1 MRLTALGDTRRAALR
16 TLRMSGAAVCGL
28 RAVNI
33 ATVNAPRGL
42 HCLGGGGVVQD
53 AGIEPNLILRHCCDT
68 HGSERLL
75 VSLFGP
81 PAAGDFL
88 LISCVFIKSRSHRGT
103 TTTQHSMTHK
113 HTAWSRRLRVKPVHA
128 DLAAIHSTYFT
139 CWPRRLLAAKH
150 STCLTFDLAAIHS
163 TPRPTF

>member
-1 MRLTALGDTRRAALR
+1 MWFPSRISRAWPESMPLRRTVR
-16 TLRMSGAAVCGL
+16 SFHVSGFIPDSL
-28 RAVNI
+28 
-33 ATVNAPRGL
+33 
-42 HCLGGGGVVQD
+42 QD
-53 AGIEPNLILRHCCDT
+53 AGIEPNLILWHCC
-68 HGSERLL
+68 GSERLL

-139 CWPRRLLAAKH
+139 CWPRRLLATQPNIAH
-150 STCLTFDLAAIHS
+150 ALLLTSQPYTARHALLFDLAARHS
-163 TPRPTF
+163 TPRLTF